1 MKQDLWGIIEELE
14 AAVAEGMHIPLSD
27 RVVVSEHEIFA
38 LLDELR
44 AALPDELSQAKT
56 LVEERD
62 RILSRARSDADRV
75 VTEAKEY
82 ADELTA
88 ESTVA
93 ERAEEEAEDIL
104 ARADDKS
111 RKIMIEAHKYADEVL
126 QQLQDIMER
135 ATGQVAESRKELR
148 TSHHSQAREEAAATE
163 EVSPPSRD
171 TERMRR

>member
-27 RVVVSEHEIFA
+27 RVVVSEHEMFA

-44 AALPDELSQAKT
+44 AALPDELSEARA

-82 ADELTA
+82 AEQLTA
-88 ESTVA
+88 EATIT
-93 ERAEEEAEDIL
+93 ERAEDEAEEIL
-104 ARADDKS
+104 TRAEDKS
-111 RKIMIEAHKYADEVL
+111 HRIMVEAHKYADEVL
-126 QQLQDIMER
+126 EQLQDIMER
-135 ATGQVAESRKELR
+135 ATDRVGESRKELR
-148 TSHHSQAREEAAATE
+148 TAQGSQAREEAAAA
-163 EVSPPSRD
+163 SDSSLSSRE
-171 TERMRR
+171 TERVRH